1 MMTGNLFAQVVPL
14 LVVMAVPV
22 PMIKGIRYLLAGRP
36 VAHSLLMILTWGA
49 TFFLVLSLAI
59 SLKSF
64 LIEISEIHFTY
75 QPPKDFSSWMH
86 LVLGLLFIAV
96 GVIKL
101 RHSLRQES
109 APVVQQ
115 SVPVTASSII
125 KATIQAA
132 FLSKKNFMMML
143 FIMFILVK
151 SEIALEHSLAVSGLI
166 AFTSMIWISLPL
178 FVYLLAGH
186 DRGRVLESLKQWLI
200 QNKETLIIFIY
211 LFIGIS
217 TLSTAIG
224 ELMPKLLELL
234 LVDVIE

>member
-1 MMTGNLFAQVVPL
+1 MTGNLFSQVVPL
-14 LVVMAVPV
+14 LVAMAIPV
-22 PMIKGIRYLLAGRP
+22 PMIKNIRYLLAGRP

-49 TFFLVLSLAI
+49 TFFLVLSLSV

-75 QPPKDFSSWMH
+75 QPSKDFSSWMH
-86 LVLGLLFIAV
+86 LVMGLLFIAI
-96 GVIKL
+96 GVLKL
-101 RHSLRQES
+101 RQSLRQES
-109 APVVQQ
+109 EPVVQK

-125 KATIQAA
+125 KATIHAA
-132 FLSKKNFMMML
+132 FLSKNNFMMML
-143 FIMFILVK
+143 YIMFILVK

-186 DRGRVLESLKQWLI
+186 DRDRVLELLKQWLM
-200 QNKETLIIFIY
+200 QNKETLIIFIF

-224 ELMPKLLELL
+224 GLIPEMLEWL

>member
-1 MMTGNLFAQVVPL
+1 MTGNLFSQVVPL
-14 LVVMAVPV
+14 LVAMAVPV
-22 PMIKGIRYLLAGRP
+22 AMIKAIRYLLAGRP

-64 LIEISEIHFTY
+64 LIEISEIHLTY
-75 QPPKDFSSWMH
+75 QPSKDFSAWMH
-86 LVLGLLFIAV
+86 LVLGLLFIVV
-96 GVIKL
+96 GVKKL
-101 RHSLRQES
+101 QHSLLQES

-115 SVPVTASSII
+115 SAPVTAFSII
-125 KATIQAA
+125 KATIHEML
-132 FLSKKNFMMML
+132 FSLKNALMML
-143 FIMFILVK
+143 FIMYLLVR
-151 SEIALEHSLAVSGLI
+151 SEIALAHSLAVSGLI
-166 AFTSMIWISLPL
+166 AFTSMIWIAIPL

-186 DRGRVLESLKQWLI
+186 DRDRILESLKQWLM
-200 QNKETLIIFIY
+200 QNKETLIIFIF

-217 TLSTAIG
+217 VLSTAIG